1 MRKPLAIAGLVLAIG
16 LADAASG
23 VQAQQIKGRAKVT
36 SGDTL
41 SVGRDEVR
49 LSGIDAPETDQ
60 YCENEFGRPYQCGI
74 QAMDALRELVGRND
88 VVCVKEGADEDG
100 RMIGTCYAGDLNL
113 NTRMVRTG
121 WAVALP
127 EERPDYASLETM
139 AKREKAGIWSLKFEH
154 PAVWRKQN
162 Q

>member
-1 MRKPLAIAGLVLAIG
+1 MIAGLGLAMGLIG
-16 LADAASG
+16 LTSAAD
-23 VQAQQIKGRAKVT
+23 AQQIKGRPSVT

-41 SVGRDEVR
+41 TIGRDDVR
-49 LSGIDAPETDQ
+49 LSGIDAPEIDQ

-88 VVCVKEGADEDG
+88 VVCVKESADAEG
-100 RMIGTCYAGDLNL
+100 RMVGTCYSGDMNL

-127 EERPDYASLETM
+127 EERPDYAPLETM
-139 AKREKAGIWSLKFEH
+139 AKREKLGIWGLKFEH
-154 PAVWRKQN
+154 PAEWRKQN